1 MGDEYNTRKGN
12 KSAHLWRVLNHAVA
26 HKGNLRNFQRTIKMN
41 QVQTFNFGNIAVSF
55 REDGYLNATQI
66 AAHFGKLPKD
76 YLKAE
81 QTQQYISALAES
93 LSERTKILTDENQLV
108 IVKKGNSKNFTQG
121 TWLHPKLAIH
131 FARWLD
137 PKFAVWCDEQIEAL
151 LNGKVSDGLPAKTTA
166 DDRTPLRQAVAALVG
181 RKGIDYST
189 AYGMIHQRFNV
200 EAIEDI
206 PAEKLPEAVAY
217 VHALTLHTG
226 LTGEV
231 LDREPLSAPQPALP
245 IDGNS
250 LADIAAMVYYG
261 TWMIELGK
269 DISAPLKQLGNR
281 QAVTMWTVWH
291 ETRSRLKRAV
301 AALEVLR
308 GYADKDTSDRI
319 AVCLEGIY
327 SKATVR

>member
-1 MGDEYNTRKGN
+1 
-12 KSAHLWRVLNHAVA
+12 
-26 HKGNLRNFQRTIKMN
+26 MN
-41 QVQTFNFGNIAVSF
+41 NSVQSFNFNQNQIQVINKNGEAWFIASEVAAMLGYRDSYNMTRILDNDEKGTHNVSTLGGNQDVSVINESGFYHAAFKSRKPEVKPF
-55 REDGYLNATQI
+55 RKWVT
-66 AAHFGKLPKD
+66 
-76 YLKAE
+76 
-81 QTQQYISALAES
+81 
-93 LSERTKILTDENQLV
+93 SEV
-108 IVKKGNSKNFTQG
+108 
-121 TWLHPKLAIH
+121 
-131 FARWLD
+131 
-137 PKFAVWCDEQIEAL
+137 
-151 LNGKVSDGLPAKTTA
+151 LPAIRKTGGYQIGQKTTA
-166 DDRTPLRQAVAALVG
+166 DDRTGLRQAVAALVG
-181 RKGIDYST
+181 RKGIDYSSS
-189 AYGMIHQRFNV
+189 YSMIHQRFNV
-200 EAIEDI
+200 GAIEDP

-231 LDREPLSAPQPALP
+231 LDAPPKAKPKLP

-269 DISAPLKQLGNR
+269 DVSAPLRQLGCK

>member
-1 MGDEYNTRKGN
+1 MN
-12 KSAHLWRVLNHAVA
+12 AVQVLNFQQSSVRTVADNKGELWFLANDVCEILGYSNPRQAVQKNCKE
-26 HKGNLRNFQRTIKMN
+26 KGVSNRYTLTRGGEQSMTYINEPNLYRLIIKSRKPAAEAFEEWVMETVLPTIRKTGGY
-41 QVQTFNFGNIAVSF
+41 QVGQ
-55 REDGYLNATQI
+55 
-66 AAHFGKLPKD
+66 
-76 YLKAE
+76 
-81 QTQQYISALAES
+81 
-93 LSERTKILTDENQLV
+93 
-108 IVKKGNSKNFTQG
+108 
-121 TWLHPKLAIH
+121 
-131 FARWLD
+131 
-137 PKFAVWCDEQIEAL
+137 
-151 LNGKVSDGLPAKTTA
+151 KTTA
-166 DDRTPLRQAVAALVG
+166 DDRTGLRQAVAALVG

-217 VHALTLHTG
+217 VHALTLHTD

-231 LDREPLSAPQPALP
+231 LDAPPKAEPKLP
-245 IDGNS
+245 IDNNS

-308 GYADKDTSDRI
+308 EYADKDTSDRI
-319 AVCLEGIY
+319 AGCLEGIY

>member
-1 MGDEYNTRKGN
+1 
-12 KSAHLWRVLNHAVA
+12 
-26 HKGNLRNFQRTIKMN
+26 MN
-41 QVQTFNFGNIAVSF
+41 QVQSFNFGNIAVSF
-55 REDGYLNATQI
+55 RADGFLNATVI
-66 AAHFGKLPKD
+66 ASHFGKLPKD
-76 YLKAE
+76 YLKTE

-189 AYGMIHQRFNV
+189 AYGMVHQRFNV
-200 EAIEDI
+200 GAIEDI

-217 VHALTLHTG
+217 AHALTLHTG

>member
-1 MGDEYNTRKGN
+1 MNTNFSLSFHNVDFDITDINGQPWLRG
-12 KSAHLWRVLNHAVA
+12 LQVA
-26 HKGNLRNFQRTIKMN
+26 
-41 QVQTFNFGNIAVSF
+41 
-55 REDGYLNATQI
+55 
-66 AAHFGKLPKD
+66 
-76 YLKAE
+76 
-81 QTQQYISALAES
+81 SALGYKNPAADIVNLYNRNADEFTDSMTQVIELPTAGGKQQVRVFS
-93 LSERTKILTDENQLV
+93 LRGCHLLGMLARTKVAKE
-108 IVKKGNSKNFTQG
+108 FR
-121 TWLHPKLAIH
+121 
-131 FARWLD
+131 RWVLD
-137 PKFAVWCDEQIEAL
+137 VLEETL

-200 EAIEDI
+200 GAIEDI

-217 VHALTLHTG
+217 VHALTLYTG
-226 LTGEV
+226 LVGEV

>member
-1 MGDEYNTRKGN
+1 MT
-12 KSAHLWRVLNHAVA
+12 
-26 HKGNLRNFQRTIKMN
+26 

-76 YLKAE
+76 YLKTE

-200 EAIEDI
+200 GAIEDL
-206 PAEKLPEAVAY
+206 PAGKLPEAVAY

-226 LTGEV
+226 LVGEV
-231 LDREPLSAPQPALP
+231 LDAEPAPAPFDDLDIAHLLLHAQDIRLFIRRYLPAFENLGIDKSGALWSYVHDTAPVFNRVRAAALP
-245 IDGNS
+245 
-250 LADIAAMVYYG
+250 
-261 TWMIELGK
+261 
-269 DISAPLKQLGNR
+269 
-281 QAVTMWTVWH
+281 
-291 ETRSRLKRAV
+291 RLKDQWLQRKIMKTA
-301 AALEVLR
+301 
-308 GYADKDTSDRI
+308 GM
-319 AVCLEGIY
+319 
-327 SKATVR
+327 

>member
-1 MGDEYNTRKGN
+1 MNV
-12 KSAHLWRVLNHAVA
+12 SVL
-26 HKGNLRNFQRTIKMN
+26 
-41 QVQTFNFGNIAVSF
+41 NFGNTPVSF
-55 REDGYLNATQI
+55 RQDGFLNATSI

-76 YLKAE
+76 YLKTE

-131 FARWLD
+131 FARWLN
-137 PKFAVWCDEQIEAL
+137 PRFAVWCDEQIEIL
-151 LNGKVSDGLPAKTTA
+151 LNGKISDGIKTVTPKPTRALP
-166 DDRTPLRQAVAALVG
+166 D
-181 RKGIDYST
+181 
-189 AYGMIHQRFNV
+189 
-200 EAIEDI
+200 
-206 PAEKLPEAVAY
+206 
-217 VHALTLHTG
+217 G
-226 LTGEV
+226 LTGEQIEAVKKLHNALTKSAPKEAQARIAITLWSAVKSKFGCSYKEVPAEQFPEVLSVMSRVAVENGVLYGEV
-231 LDREPLSAPQPALP
+231 LDALPKAEPKLP

-308 GYADKDTSDRI
+308 EYTDKDTSDRI
-319 AVCLEGIY
+319 AGCLEGIY

>member
-1 MGDEYNTRKGN
+1 
-12 KSAHLWRVLNHAVA
+12 
-26 HKGNLRNFQRTIKMN
+26 MN
-41 QVQTFNFGNIAVSF
+41 NSVQSFNFNQNQIQVINKNGEAWFIASEVAAMLGYRDSYNMTRILDNDEKGTHNVSTLGGNQDVSVINESGFYHAAFKSRKPEVKPF
-55 REDGYLNATQI
+55 RKWVTSEVLPTIRKTGGYQI
-66 AAHFGKLPKD
+66 G
-76 YLKAE
+76 
-81 QTQQYISALAES
+81 Q
-93 LSERTKILTDENQLV
+93 
-108 IVKKGNSKNFTQG
+108 
-121 TWLHPKLAIH
+121 
-131 FARWLD
+131 
-137 PKFAVWCDEQIEAL
+137 
-151 LNGKVSDGLPAKTTA
+151 KTTA
-166 DDRTPLRQAVAALVG
+166 DDRTGLRQAVAALVG
-181 RKGIDYST
+181 RKGIDYSS
-189 AYGMIHQRFNV
+189 AYSMIHQRFNV

-231 LDREPLSAPQPALP
+231 LDAPPKAKPKLP

-308 GYADKDTSDRI
+308 KYTDKDTSDRI

-327 SKATVR
+327 SKAAPLLLDKSYSYHIQG

>member
-1 MGDEYNTRKGN
+1 MT
-12 KSAHLWRVLNHAVA
+12 
-26 HKGNLRNFQRTIKMN
+26 

-76 YLKAE
+76 YLKTE

-131 FARWLD
+131 FARWLN
-137 PKFAVWCDEQIEAL
+137 PKFAVWCDEQIETL

-200 EAIEDI
+200 GAIEDL

-226 LTGEV
+226 LVGEV
-231 LDREPLSAPQPALP
+231 LDAEPAPAPFDDLDVAHLLLHAQDIRLFVRRYLPAFENLGIDKGGALWSYVHDTAPVFNRVRAAVLP
-245 IDGNS
+245 
-250 LADIAAMVYYG
+250 
-261 TWMIELGK
+261 
-269 DISAPLKQLGNR
+269 
-281 QAVTMWTVWH
+281 
-291 ETRSRLKRAV
+291 RLKDQWLQQKIMKTAGV
-301 AALEVLR
+301 
-308 GYADKDTSDRI
+308 
-319 AVCLEGIY
+319 
-327 SKATVR
+327 